1 MIEAV
6 EITTRD
12 GFVLRGEVAVRASD
26 WIVLVHAPGEDIDAW
41 RPLSTLLEE
50 HQLTVLA
57 VDLRGHG
64 GSDGEPDTAMA
75 ATDVEAMLYYARS
88 HMALRVFLAAAA
100 ASAVPVLDIADRSPV
115 EGLVLVSPLGVQDTG
130 ETPVPRLVLHDPE
143 DAEQEASAARLAEA
157 PGWSLGISL
166 PAAGR
171 SCGMVQGEWGENVTG
186 YVIAFL
192 RDVRL
197 NHPDRLPPDSD

>member
-1 MIEAV
+1 VIAAV
-6 EITTRD
+6 EITARD
-12 GFVLRGEVAVRASD
+12 GVVLRGEVAMRASD

-41 RPLSTLLEE
+41 QPLSTLLED

-64 GSDGEPDTAMA
+64 GSDGEPDPA
-75 ATDVEAMLYYARS
+75 ATTTDVKAMLDYAHS
-88 HMALRVFLAAAA
+88 HMALRVYLAAAGLSTA
-100 ASAVPVLDIADRSPV
+100 PVLDVAERAPV
-115 EGLVLVSPLGVQDTG
+115 GGVVLVAPIGVDESG
-130 ETPVPRLVLHDPE
+130 ETPVPRLILYDPE
-143 DAEQEASAARLAEA
+143 DAQQETSAACLAEA

-171 SCGMVQGEWGENVTG
+171 GRAMVQGDWSDNVTG

-197 NHPDRLPPDSD
+197 SHPDRLDG

>member
-1 MIEAV
+1 MIAAV
-6 EITTRD
+6 EITARD
-12 GFVLRGEVAVRASD
+12 GVVLRGEVTMRASD

-41 RPLSTLLEE
+41 QPLSTLLED

-64 GSDGEPDTAMA
+64 GSDGEPDPAAT
-75 ATDVEAMLYYARS
+75 ATDVKAMLDYAHS
-88 HMALRVFLAAAA
+88 HMALRVYLAAAGLSTA
-100 ASAVPVLDIADRSPV
+100 PVLDVAERAAVDGV
-115 EGLVLVSPLGVQDTG
+115 VLVAPIGVDESG
-130 ETPVPRLVLHDPE
+130 KTPVPRLVLYDPE
-143 DAEQEASAARLAEA
+143 DAQQETSAGRLAEA

-171 SCGMVQGEWGENVTG
+171 GREMVQGNWSENVTG

-197 NHPDRLPPDSD
+197 NHPDRLDLEDP